1 MIPNTAPGP
10 SHTPPATP
18 RKEGVK
24 QTQKRPTK
32 RQPSTSAQSIPSSQP
47 STSTPAACEIE
58 REGWFLLSGDVA
70 RELGVWLG
78 LDTRA
83 VVVDCCKLACL
94 EVAALREWFVV
105 FVGEVRE
112 VGEGLGKTVVGEVK
126 EVEALGRTVA
136 GEVREVEAFGRS
148 VT

>member
-1 MIPNTAPGP
+1 ML
-10 SHTPPATP
+10 SLDL
-18 RKEGVK
+18 
-24 QTQKRPTK
+24 
-32 RQPSTSAQSIPSSQP
+32 STLFSSQD
-47 STSTPAACEIE
+47 SLSQAFYIVHAAREIE